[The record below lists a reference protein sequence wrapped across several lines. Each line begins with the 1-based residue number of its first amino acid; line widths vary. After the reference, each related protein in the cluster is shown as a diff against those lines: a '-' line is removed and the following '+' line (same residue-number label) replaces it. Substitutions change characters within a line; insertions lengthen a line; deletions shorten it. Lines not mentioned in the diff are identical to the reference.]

1 LGLTR
6 PSVPFSFL
14 DWYLPRMPTSA
25 PRTLQRL
32 LTPGALTA
40 LAVVSGWTGIYLI
53 WQQNLVGLGLAV
65 VTTLLAWAGLRRG
78 RGLALKQARS
88 LRHSLA
94 ASAARNRELERLR
107 RLAASLLAGRGL
119 DEILIEV
126 TQAAAD
132 LLESESAL
140 VTLLVEEGRFLRIAA
155 GSGPLAPVIGQ
166 LLPVDHS
173 LSGWVA
179 LNDEPLLS
187 ENMDTDARSFRP
199 EGTPSSLRTAAIVP
213 LRSAGMVIGTMSV
226 HNRRDGRPYDDDTLQ
241 LLQTLGD
248 QVVVALDRANVLEE
262 SRRNERALA
271 LKNRELVR
279 ATLLKSQFLANM
291 SHELRTPLNAIN
303 GFSDLL
309 LTEATGPINP
319 EQREFLE
326 AVLRNG
332 RHLLDLINSVL
343 DLSKIEAGAMTLQL
357 APTDLRLA
365 VTEAVADTASL
376 RTARRQEC
384 SIEVDP
390 GALVAVA
397 DGLRVKQVLINLL
410 SNASKFTPEAG
421 QVRLAVVRTRAPLPV
436 PAGPTGD
443 GTRLLS
449 RDAIWVSVSDT
460 GIGIRPEDTVKLF
473 QEFSQVDSSASRQQ
487 QGTGLGLALSKRFV
501 ELHGG
506 TIGAESVFGRGSTF
520 WFILPVEGPLP
531 TRTESAAA
539 PASDER

>member
-1 LGLTR
+1 
-6 PSVPFSFL
+6 
-14 DWYLPRMPTSA
+14 MPTPP
-25 PRTLQRL
+25 PRTLRRL
-32 LTPGALTA
+32 ITPGALTV
-40 LAVVSGWTGIYLI
+40 LAMLIGWVGIYLI
-53 WQQNLVGLGLAV
+53 WQQRLVGLVLAV
-65 VTTLLAWAGLRRG
+65 LTTALGWAGYRRG
-78 RGLALKQARS
+78 QSLAGRQERS

-94 ASAARNRELERLR
+94 ASSARNRELERLR
-107 RLAASLLAGRGL
+107 RLAASLLAGRSL
-119 DEILIEV
+119 ESILTEV

-132 LLESESAL
+132 LLESEASLVAL
-140 VTLLVEEGRFLRIAA
+140 VVEEGRFLRIAA
-155 GSGPLAPVIGQ
+155 GTGPMAPVIGQ

-173 LSGWVA
+173 LSGWVV
-179 LNDEPLLS
+179 LNDES
-187 ENMDTDARSFRP
+187 FISANMDADPRSFRP
-199 EGTPSSLRTAAIVP
+199 EGTPASLRTAALVP

-226 HNRRDGRPYDDDTLQ
+226 HNRRDGQQYDDDALQ

-248 QVVVALDRANVLEE
+248 QVVVAIDRTNVLEE

-309 LTEATGPINP
+309 LTEAAGPVNP

-343 DLSKIEAGAMTLQL
+343 DLSKIEAGAMALQL
-357 APTDLRLA
+357 APTDLREA
-365 VTEAVADTASL
+365 VTEAVADTASI
-376 RTARRQEC
+376 RTVRKQDCAV
-384 SIEVDP
+384 EVEP
-390 GALVAVA
+390 GALVAMI

-421 QVRLAVVRTRAPLPV
+421 QIRLAVVRTRAPLPI
-436 PAGPTGD
+436 PSGPD
-443 GTRLLS
+443 GEGARLLS
-449 RDAIWVSVSDT
+449 RDAIWISISDT
-460 GIGIRPEDTVKLF
+460 GIGFRPEDAAKLF

-506 TIGAESVFGRGSTF
+506 TIGAESIFGRGSTF

-531 TRTESAAA
+531 MQAGATQARGSETN
-539 PASDER
+539 

>member
-1 LGLTR
+1 
-6 PSVPFSFL
+6 
-14 DWYLPRMPTSA
+14 MPAPATS
-25 PRTLQRL
+25 TLERL
-32 LTPGALTA
+32 LSPGALTV
-40 LAVVSGWTGIYLI
+40 LAVLSGWAGIYLL
-53 WQQNLVGLGLAV
+53 WRQSLFGLFLAV
-65 VTTLLAWAGLRRG
+65 LTTALAWAGYRRG
-78 RGLALKQARS
+78 QLLARRQARS
-88 LRHSLA
+88 LRHALA
-94 ASAARNRELERLR
+94 ASSARNRELERLR
-107 RLAASLLAGRGL
+107 RLAASLLAGRSL
-119 DEILIEV
+119 ESILTEV

-132 LLESESAL
+132 LLESEAAL
-140 VTLLVEEGRFLRIAA
+140 VALVVEEGRFLRIAA

-173 LSGWVA
+173 LSGWVV
-179 LNDEPLLS
+179 LSDQSLIS
-187 ENMDTDARSFRP
+187 ENMDADPRSFRP
-199 EGTPSSLRTAAIVP
+199 EGTPASLRTAALVP
-213 LRSAGMVIGTMSV
+213 LRSAGMVVGTMSV
-226 HNRRDGRPYDDDTLQ
+226 HNRRDGRQYDDDALQ

-248 QVVVALDRANVLEE
+248 QVVVAIDRTNVLEE
-262 SRRNERALA
+262 SRRNEHALA

-309 LTEATGPINP
+309 LTEAAGPVNP

-357 APTDLRLA
+357 APTDLQEA

-376 RTARRQEC
+376 RTVRRQEC
-384 SIEVDP
+384 SVEVDS
-390 GALVAVA
+390 GGLVAVV

-410 SNASKFTPEAG
+410 SNASKFTPEGG
-421 QVRLAVVRTRAPLPV
+421 QVRLAVVRTRAPLPI
-436 PAGPTGD
+436 PSGPDGD
-443 GTRLLS
+443 GARLLS
-449 RDAIWVSVSDT
+449 RDAIWISVSDT
-460 GIGIRPEDTVKLF
+460 GIGFRPEDTAKLF

-506 TIGAESVFGRGSTF
+506 TIGAESIYGRGSTF
-520 WFILPVEGPLP
+520 WFILPVDGPL
-531 TRTESAAA
+531 SVQAAAA
-539 PASDER
+539 PSPVDEAH

>member
-1 LGLTR
+1 M
-6 PSVPFSFL
+6 PF
-14 DWYLPRMPTSA
+14 PA
-25 PRTLQRL
+25 PRAVSRFLS
-32 LTPGALTA
+32 PGALTA
-40 LAVVSGWTGIYLI
+40 LAVLAGWTAVYFVWHQHL
-53 WQQNLVGLGLAV
+53 LGLVLALG
-65 VTTLLAWAGLRRG
+65 TTLLAWAGLRRG
-78 RGLALKQARS
+78 GGLARRQAQS
-88 LRHSLA
+88 LRHALMA
-94 ASAARNRELERLR
+94 AAARNRELERLR
-107 RLAASLLAGRGL
+107 RLAASLLAGRSL
-119 DEILIEV
+119 EEV
-126 TQAAAD
+126 LTEVAQAAAD

-140 VTLLVEEGRFLRIAA
+140 VALVVEEGRFLRIAA
-155 GSGPLAPVIGQ
+155 GSGLLAPVIGQ
-166 LLPVDHS
+166 LMPVDHS

-187 ENMDTDARSFRP
+187 ENMDADPRSFRP
-199 EGTPSSLRTAAIVP
+199 EGTPTSLRTAAIVP
-213 LRSAGMVIGTMSV
+213 LRSAGLVIGTMSV
-226 HNRRDGRPYDDDTLQ
+226 HNRRDGQLFDDNTLH

-248 QVVVALDRANVLEE
+248 QVVVALDRANVLDE
-262 SRRNERALA
+262 SRRNERALV

-309 LTEATGPINP
+309 LTEGVGPVNP

-357 APTDLRLA
+357 GPTDLRQA

-376 RTARRQEC
+376 RSARRQEC
-384 SIEVDP
+384 TSEVDA

-410 SNASKFTPEAG
+410 SNASKFTPESG

-436 PAGPTGD
+436 PTRPGEEGA
-443 GTRLLS
+443 RLLS
-449 RDAIWVSVSDT
+449 RDAIWISVSDT

-506 TIGAESVFGRGSTF
+506 TIGAESIFGRGSTF

-531 TRTESAAA
+531 PRSEATAAA
-539 PASDER
+539 AATEEH

>member
-1 LGLTR
+1 
-6 PSVPFSFL
+6 
-14 DWYLPRMPTSA
+14 MPTPGS
-25 PRTLQRL
+25 RRRLRL
-32 LTPGALTA
+32 LSPGVLTVVA
-40 LAVVSGWTGIYLI
+40 VFCGWASVYFVWQESVFGLLLAV
-53 WQQNLVGLGLAV
+53 A
-65 VTTLLAWAGLRRG
+65 TTVLAWAGLHRG
-78 RGLALKQARS
+78 SVLAQRQART
-88 LRHSLA
+88 LRHALA

-107 RLAASLLAGRGL
+107 RLAASLLAGRSL
-119 DEILIEV
+119 EEILNEV

-132 LLESESAL
+132 LLESEAAL
-140 VTLLVEEGRFLRIAA
+140 VALVVEEGRFLRIAA

-166 LLPVDHS
+166 LLPIDQS

-187 ENMDTDARSFRP
+187 ANMDTDPRSFRP

-213 LRSAGMVIGTMSV
+213 LRSAGLVIGTMSV
-226 HNRRDGRPYDDDTLQ
+226 HSRRDGQPYDENTLQ

-248 QVVVALDRANVLEE
+248 QVVVALDRTNVLEE
-262 SRRNERALA
+262 SRRNESALA
-271 LKNRELVR
+271 IKNRELVR

-309 LTEATGPINP
+309 LTEAAGPVNP

-343 DLSKIEAGAMTLQL
+343 DLSKIEAGAMSLQL
-357 APTDLRLA
+357 EPTDLRQA
-365 VTEAVADTASL
+365 VAEAVADTASL

-384 SIEVDP
+384 TVEVDG

-421 QVRLAVVRTRAPLPV
+421 QVRLAVVRTRAPLPILG
-436 PAGPTGD
+436 GPG
-443 GTRLLS
+443 GEGARLLS

-460 GIGIRPEDTVKLF
+460 GMGIRPEDTSKLF
-473 QEFSQVDSSASRQQ
+473 QEFSQVDSSASRRQ

-506 TIGAESVFGRGSTF
+506 TIGAESIFGRGSTF
-520 WFILPVEGPLP
+520 WFILPVDGPLP
-531 TRTESAAA
+531 GRAQSTSA
-539 PASDER
+539 PATEEH

>member
-1 LGLTR
+1 MPAPAPWTLRRL
-6 PSVPFSFL
+6 FS
-14 DWYLPRMPTSA
+14 
-25 PRTLQRL
+25 
-32 LTPGALTA
+32 PGALTVF
-40 LAVVSGWTGIYLI
+40 AVLLGWGGIYLV
-53 WQQNLVGLGLAV
+53 WRQSPFGLLLAV
-65 VTTLLAWAGLRRG
+65 ATTILAWAVLRRG
-78 RGLALKQARS
+78 RVLSRRQAQS
-88 LRHSLA
+88 LRHALV
-94 ASAARNRELERLR
+94 ASGTRNRELERLR
-107 RLAASLLAGRGL
+107 RLAASLLGGRSL
-119 DEILIEV
+119 EEVLTEV

-132 LLESESAL
+132 LLESEAAL
-140 VTLLVEEGRFLRIAA
+140 VALVVEEGRFLRIAA

-173 LSGWVA
+173 LAGWVA
-179 LNDEPLLS
+179 LNDVPFLS
-187 ENMDTDARSFRP
+187 ENMDSDPRSFRP
-199 EGTPSSLRTAAIVP
+199 DGTPASLRSAAIVP
-213 LRSAGMVIGTMSV
+213 LRSAGLVIGTMSV
-226 HNRRDGRPYDDDTLQ
+226 HNRRDGRKYDDDALQ

-279 ATLLKSQFLANM
+279 VTLLKSQFLANM

-309 LTEATGPINP
+309 LTEAAGPVNP
-319 EQREFLE
+319 GQREFLE

-357 APTDLRLA
+357 APTDLRQE

-376 RTARRQEC
+376 RTARGQEC
-384 SIEVDP
+384 TIEVDA

-410 SNASKFTPEAG
+410 SNASKFTPESG
-421 QVRLAVVRTRAPLPV
+421 SVRLAVVRTRAPLPI
-436 PAGPTGD
+436 PAGPG
-443 GTRLLS
+443 GEGARLLS

-460 GIGIRPEDTVKLF
+460 GIGIRPEDTAKLF
-473 QEFSQVDSSASRQQ
+473 QEFSQVDSSPSRQQ

-506 TIGAESVFGRGSTF
+506 TIGAESIFGRGSTF
-520 WFILPVEGPLP
+520 WFILPVEGPLQV
-531 TRTESAAA
+531 RTESAAA
-539 PASDER
+539 APADAA

>member
-1 LGLTR
+1 
-6 PSVPFSFL
+6 
-14 DWYLPRMPTSA
+14 MPTPA
-25 PRTLQRL
+25 PRRLDRL
-32 LTPGALTA
+32 LTPTALTA
-40 LAVVSGWTGIYLI
+40 LAVVSGWTGIYLV
-53 WQQNLVGLGLAV
+53 WRQSLVGLLLAV

-78 RGLALKQARS
+78 RGLALRQARS

-187 ENMDTDARSFRP
+187 ENMDADARSFRP

-309 LTEATGPINP
+309 LTEAAGPVNP

-376 RTARRQEC
+376 RAARRQDC
-384 SIEVDP
+384 SIEVDE

-421 QVRLAVVRTRAPLPV
+421 QVRLAVVRTRAPLPI
-436 PAGPTGD
+436 PAGPGGE

-506 TIGAESVFGRGSTF
+506 TIGAESIFGRGSTF

-531 TRTESAAA
+531 TLAESAAA
-539 PASDER
+539 PASEEH